1 MPLFKCAKCGCV
13 ENTALGHYWTRH
25 MVDNYDW
32 SDVGEQYKGQPLCS
46 ECAPTHFANGEPTG
60 RGKWHGKFPKEP
72 YDPAKHG

>member
-1 MPLFKCAKCGCV
+1 
-13 ENTALGHYWTRH
+13 

-46 ECAPTHFANGEPTG
+46 ECAPTHFADGEPTG